1 MITPVLEQDPYRLQ
15 PADEYPASD
24 GQPMAETEIHLLA
37 MIHLIGALRYFFH
50 RQTDIYIIGNMFL
63 YYRKGNP
70 KARRAPDV
78 MVVKGVDATIRR
90 RSYKLWEEGVAP
102 CFIVELTSKDTQRED
117 TISKVSL
124 YAALGVREYF
134 LFDPLHEYLGEQLQ
148 GYRLVES
155 EYIPIMPDEDGD
167 LYSEELDLILSVK
180 DSFLRIVDPK
190 TGKYVP
196 GLEEAA
202 EIAVQAGERAEI
214 EAQRADAETQ
224 RAETEAQRAV
234 KAEAEVARLR
244 ALLDQTG
251 ASNSI

>member
-1 MITPVLEQDPYRLQ
+1 MNTLVLEQDPYRLQ

-37 MIHLIGALRYFFH
+37 MLHLIGALRYFFH
-50 RQTDIYIIGNMFL
+50 QQSDVYIIGNMFL

-70 KARRAPDV
+70 AARRAPDV
-78 MVVKGVDATIRR
+78 MVVKGIDATIRR

-134 LFDPLHEYLGEQLQ
+134 LFDPLHEYLSEQLQ

-155 EYIPIMPDEDGD
+155 EYIPILPDEDGD
-167 LYSEELDLILSVK
+167 LYSEELDLILSSK
-180 DSFLRIVDPK
+180 DSLLRIVDPR

-202 EIAVQAGERAEI
+202 EIAAQAEE
-214 EAQRADAETQ
+214 
-224 RAETEAQRAV
+224 RAETEAQRAE
-234 KAEAEVARLR
+234 KAEAEIVRLR
-244 ALLDQTG
+244 ALLDQAG
-251 ASNSI
+251 